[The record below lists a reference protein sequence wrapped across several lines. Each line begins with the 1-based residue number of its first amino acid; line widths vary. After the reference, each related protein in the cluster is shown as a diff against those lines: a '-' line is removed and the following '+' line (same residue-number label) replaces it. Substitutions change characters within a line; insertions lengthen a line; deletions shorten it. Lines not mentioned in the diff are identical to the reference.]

1 MVPVSLRD
9 SVWAKDAKNFPAL
22 KYQWWG
28 LGKELILQMDKGSA
42 SWTLLELG
50 DSSFGLIFLA
60 FYTIHDV
67 LTASILWWFAI
78 PSSSGSRFVRTLCY
92 DLSILVGSAL
102 HGSWLH
108 WVTKPLCHDKVGMVH
123 PSSQEGWYQ
132 FPRRVVPVP
141 KKSESESHSV
151 MSNSLRPHG
160 LYSPQNSPGQNTG
173 VGSLSL
179 LQGIFQHKDQTQ
191 VSCIID
197 RLFTSWATREAQVYW
212 NG

>member
-22 KYQWWG
+22 KYQWRG

-108 WVTKPLCHDKVGMVH
+108 
-123 PSSQEGWYQ
+123 
-132 FPRRVVPVP
+132 
-141 KKSESESHSV
+141 
-151 MSNSLRPHG
+151 
-160 LYSPQNSPGQNTG
+160 
-173 VGSLSL
+173 
-179 LQGIFQHKDQTQ
+179 
-191 VSCIID
+191 
-197 RLFTSWATREAQVYW
+197 
-212 NG
+212 